1 MALPL
6 SSRQDLTGEY
16 QKLVLDKYLSFARIG
31 TFVIFFGLSYFIFED
46 LYIHHLPRESVFFRV
61 LPISLALI
69 LLLAISTPL
78 KKKTSLVLF
87 LYYLCLAG
95 LMTMMCG
102 LIAITAGTDKYELYL
117 LGTIVVIFSVYLC
130 NLYGMKYLIP
140 VYFSPFAVLALYL
153 IFSGKL
159 MSGGIAKMSNP
170 LTVAFVCCLLSEIQN
185 RIKYRDF
192 ISGKTV
198 EMQNKILS
206 NELSLAR
213 SVHVNL
219 LPARTPEL
227 QGIRLSTIYLP
238 MIEIGGDLY
247 DYMHFKDSGTHGIFI
262 CDVSGH
268 GVSAALIS
276 SMVKAHL
283 NTVTSINPSPAH
295 VLNYLNEKLIGQT
308 SGHFVTAFFC
318 IYDPAG
324 RSLTFARG
332 GHSYPLLMRN
342 NEITELTSSGG
353 FIGIMKNRSFQEI
366 SIKLEPRDRLV
377 FYTDGLVEA
386 RNPYGEMYGEPRLVE
401 CLMKH
406 SLISIESFIWKIFD
420 SVIIFQAGK
429 NFDDDVCLICMDIE

>member
-1 MALPL
+1 ML
-6 SSRQDLTGEY
+6 SS
-16 QKLVLDKYLSFARIG
+16 
-31 TFVIFFGLSYFIFED
+31 
-46 LYIHHLPRESVFFRV
+46 
-61 LPISLALI
+61 
-69 LLLAISTPL
+69 
-78 KKKTSLVLF
+78 
-87 LYYLCLAG
+87 
-95 LMTMMCG
+95 
-102 LIAITAGTDKYELYL
+102 
-117 LGTIVVIFSVYLC
+117 IV
-130 NLYGMKYLIP
+130 
-140 VYFSPFAVLALYL
+140 
-153 IFSGKL
+153 
-159 MSGGIAKMSNP
+159 KMSNP

-185 RIKYRDF
+185 RIKYRDY
-192 ISGKTV
+192 ISGITV
-198 EMQNKILS
+198 EMQNIILS

-247 DYMHFKDSGTHGIFI
+247 DYMHFRDTGMHGIFI

-283 NTVTSINPSPAH
+283 NTVTSINPSPAN

-318 IYDPAG
+318 MYDPAG
-324 RSLTFARG
+324 KNMTFARG

-342 NEITELTSSGG
+342 KEIIELTSSGG

-366 SIKLEPRDRLV
+366 TIQLEPGDRLV
-377 FYTDGLVEA
+377 FYTDGLIEA
-386 RNPYGEMYGEPRLVE
+386 RNPDGEMYGESRLVE
-401 CLMKH
+401 CLMTN
-406 SLISIESFIWKIFD
+406 SSTNIEAFIWKVFD
-420 SVIIFQAGK
+420 SVIIFQSGK